1 MSLTVKVIERYE
13 DLPEFPE
20 GSFFHSR
27 ELFRVTA
34 ATPGHHPL
42 MAVAFREDGS
52 VAAHLLAC
60 IRRRGSWL
68 PPYLFTQGR
77 IFGEGDYDTDVD
89 RDETFR
95 LLLQSVT
102 QRFQRPLCLYAE
114 FSNISQKMFGYKA
127 FRELGYF
134 PVSWQE
140 VHNSIH
146 SIHLEERLDKKIQAQ
161 IGKCQQAGVTT
172 RRLTSNDEVATF
184 YRLLRSY
191 YHAKA
196 RMFIPHERYFSEL
209 KSSSHAHF
217 FLTEYKGK
225 AIGCCLTIYSGENA
239 YLWYLAAK
247 RKSHAAQHPAT
258 LTVWHAMKQAADDRC
273 RHFYFMNAGL
283 PFRKS
288 SYRDFILSFGG
299 KPVAKYRWFR
309 FSFRWVNSFFSW
321 LYRE

>member
-1 MSLTVKVIERYE
+1 MSLEVKVIEQYE
-13 DLPEFPE
+13 DLPVLSE

-42 MAVAFREDGS
+42 MAVAFRQDGS

-77 IFGEGDYDTDVD
+77 IFGEGDYEPDVD
-89 RDETFR
+89 RDETFH
-95 LLLQSVT
+95 LLLQAVT
-102 QRFQRPLCLYAE
+102 QRFRNPLCLYAE

-146 SIHLEERLDKKIQAQ
+146 SMHPESRLSEKMQAQ
-161 IGKCQQAGVTT
+161 IEKCHQAGVTT
-172 RRLTSNDEVATF
+172 RRLSAGDNANAF

-191 YHAKA
+191 YQTKA
-196 RMFIPHERYFSEL
+196 RMFIPHYRFFAEL
-209 KSSSHAHF
+209 KSSPQANF

-225 AIGCCLTIYSGENA
+225 AIGCCLTIYSGDNA
-239 YLWYLAAK
+239 YLWFLASK
-247 RKSHAAQHPAT
+247 RKSYAAQHPAT
-258 LTVWHAMKQAADDRC
+258 LTVWHALKQAADDRC

-288 SYRDFILSFGG
+288 SFRDFILSFGG
-299 KPVAKYRWFR
+299 IPVAKYRWFR
-309 FSFRWVNSFFSW
+309 FSFRWLNKLFSW